1 MIFSYI
7 NHWLNLDSRPLKNQK
22 HHCCRLFSFPS
33 LIDVV
38 ISRPWSLS
46 RWVHN
51 LGRTLA
57 RLLVLLCGKV
67 INES

>member
-1 MIFSYI
+1 MEAQGE
-7 NHWLNLDSRPLKNQK
+7 LE
-22 HHCCRLFSFPS
+22 
-33 LIDVV
+33 
-38 ISRPWSLS
+38 